1 MCGIVGI
8 ARFRVGRNGS
18 PGRPGQVG
26 AEEIE
31 AMVGTLVHRGPDDG
45 GAFVEDGVGIGMRR
59 LSIIDVSPLGHQPMA
74 NEDGAVQLV
83 YNGEVYNFQE
93 LRAELLAAGHTFRS
107 GTDTEVLVHGYEVW
121 GAVELARRLEGMFAF
136 ALLDRVRRR
145 LFLARDRFGIKPLY
159 LRRAAGHL
167 SFASEI
173 RALAADGL
181 GRPTVDPA
189 FVGSYL
195 CLGYVPSPGTAFAG
209 VTRLPPATV
218 VEVALDSGQEEST
231 TYYELGP
238 ERLGDFSDDIL
249 VEMLE
254 SRLVAS
260 MSGHLIADVPMGV
273 FLSGGLDSS
282 ALASFAAKQHAAP
295 PMTFSI
301 GFARSDRGDETA
313 AAAEVARQVGSE
325 NVRIEL
331 GPEALGDLAEIVGFL
346 EEPLSDSAVLPLWHL
361 CKGTRQHVTV
371 ALSGEGG
378 DEVLGGY
385 PRYFWGWLAETSR
398 LSAVAGSSQPSALSQ
413 FFPARSRGA
422 LNVVRRAAK
431 LMDSVRLPEAAR
443 YLNWFEIFS
452 ADERSAL
459 GAPDAQACHARV
471 ETLFGRAHAQG
482 LDPMQRLQYVDFS
495 AMLLDNLLM
504 KADKLSMAHSLEVRV
519 PLLDRRLVEFGLGLS
534 ARAKIG
540 VRQDKPLLRKLL
552 RRRLPGGVADRPKR
566 GFEIPVDSWFR
577 EPVTE
582 PWRRQMTAGA
592 LVGRLGLSASAIQG
606 LVDRHLGGEDYGR
619 KLWTLLTLELWA
631 QRHA

>member
-8 ARFRVGRNGS
+8 VRFAPGRVGRD
-18 PGRPGQVG
+18 
-26 AEEIE
+26 EID
-31 AMVGTLVHRGPDDG
+31 AMVQTLVHRGPDDG
-45 GAFVEDGVGIGMRR
+45 GSFVEDGVGIGMRR
-59 LSIIDVSPLGHQPMA
+59 LSIIDVSPLGHQPMT

-83 YNGEVYNFQE
+83 YNGEIYNFQE
-93 LRAELLAAGHTFRS
+93 LRAELVAAGHQFRS

-121 GAVELARRLEGMFAF
+121 GALELARRLEGMFAF
-136 ALLDRVRRR
+136 ALVDRVRRR
-145 LFLARDRFGIKPLY
+145 LFVARDRFGIKPLY
-159 LRRAAGHL
+159 IRRAPGQL

-173 RALAADGL
+173 RALASDGL
-181 GRPTVDPA
+181 GRPAVDPS

-195 CLGYVPSPGTAFAG
+195 CIGYVPSPNTAFAG
-209 VTRLPPATV
+209 VTRLPRATV
-218 VEVALDSGQEEST
+218 VEIALDSGQET
-231 TYYELGP
+231 AQRYYELAP
-238 ERLGDFSDDIL
+238 ERLDTVSDAVL

-254 SRLVAS
+254 SRLAAS
-260 MSGHLIADVPMGV
+260 MKGHLIADVPMGV

-282 ALASFAAKQHAAP
+282 ALASFAAEQQVTAP
-295 PMTFSI
+295 KTFSI

-313 AAAEVARQVGSE
+313 FAAEVARQVGSE

-331 GPEALGDLAEIVGFL
+331 GPGALGDLGEIVGSL

-398 LSAVAGSSQPSALSQ
+398 VAAVAGTTQQSALGRL
-413 FFPARSRGA
+413 FPTRSKGA

-443 YLNWFEIFS
+443 YLSWFEIFS

-459 GAPDAQACHARV
+459 GAPDAERCHARIDD
-471 ETLFGRAHAQG
+471 LFARAHRQG
-482 LDPMQRLQYVDFS
+482 LDAMQRLQFVDFS
-495 AMLLDNLLM
+495 SMLLDNLLM

-540 VRQDKPLLRKLL
+540 VRRDKPLLRNLL
-552 RRRLPGGVADRPKR
+552 RRRLPGAIADRPKR

-577 EPVTE
+577 EPATESMRQKMVT
-582 PWRRQMTAGA
+582 GA
-592 LVGRLGLSASAIQG
+592 LIGRLGLSAPAIQG
-606 LVDRHLGGEDYGR
+606 VIDRHRGGEDLGR

-631 QRHA
+631 ERYC